1 MANAVTNKR
10 HSDSVKTSLI
20 ENATAVSINNSADVA
35 VLTQIDTITYDRATI
50 QVKNVSGVVLTGR
63 VWGTLFGDPEA
74 TPVTNSKWVQVGD
87 DITIANNSGSLKSI
101 STTGLKHIAVTLQRA
116 SGTAD
121 FAALNCKVFLQGT
134 I

>member
-1 MANAVTNKR
+1 MANKISTSR
-10 HSDSVKTSLI
+10 HSATSKTSLI
-20 ENATAVSINNSADVA
+20 ENETAVSINNSADVA
-35 VLTQIDTITYDRATI
+35 VLTKIDARTYDRATI

-63 VWGTLFGDPEA
+63 VWGTLFDDPEA
-74 TPVTNSKWVQVGD
+74 LPVTNSKWVQVGD